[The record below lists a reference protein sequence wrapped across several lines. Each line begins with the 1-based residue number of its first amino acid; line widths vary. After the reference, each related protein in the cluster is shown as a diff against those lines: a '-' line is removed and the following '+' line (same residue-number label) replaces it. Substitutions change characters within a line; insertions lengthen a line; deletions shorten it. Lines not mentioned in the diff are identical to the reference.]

1 MSMAENVALIRRLYR
16 GINSGIKS
24 VMPLTGRVFVMNL
37 VDELV
42 SKDCILHVQDYDVTP
57 DRDGYKKILNQAFMA
72 IPDFY
77 IKNEEI
83 VGKGDKVFV
92 TYFWSGTPNN
102 QPFYSKNVSSSGR
115 KVEVRQMDVYRILD
129 GKIRELW
136 WSIDD
141 SEINA

>member
-1 MSMAENVALIRRLYR
+1 MAENEVLIRRLYR

-24 VMPLTGRVFVMNL
+24 VMPLTGRVFMMNL
-37 VDELV
+37 IDELV
-42 SKDCILHVQDYDVTP
+42 SEDCILHVQDYDVTP
-57 DRDGYKKILNQAFMA
+57 NRDGYKEILNQTFLA

-92 TYFWSGTPNN
+92 TYLWSGTPNN
-102 QPFYSKNVSSSGR
+102 QSFYYKNISPLGR
-115 KVEVRQMDVYRILD
+115 KVEVRQVDIYRILD

-141 SEINA
+141 SEYED